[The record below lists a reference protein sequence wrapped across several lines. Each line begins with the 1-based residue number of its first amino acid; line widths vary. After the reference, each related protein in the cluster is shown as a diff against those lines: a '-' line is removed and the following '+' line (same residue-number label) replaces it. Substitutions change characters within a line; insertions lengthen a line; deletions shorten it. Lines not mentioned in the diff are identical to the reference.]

1 MNTMKKTP
9 RHTVLEIL
17 NRVEEQDAFAEPL
30 LDAALS
36 RAPLMNI
43 HDRSL
48 ITHIVYGTLRMRGRL
63 DWIID
68 QLYKGDF
75 LSMDVSIKNILRAGL
90 YQLLFT
96 DRIPDFAVVD
106 EAVEIAKKTNP
117 AGSGLVNAIL
127 RNAIRKRDRFAYPD
141 IREDPAY
148 HLSVLHSHPLWIVRK
163 WIEKF
168 GVEETTLLCKANN
181 EIPPVVLRVN
191 TLKTNREKLI
201 DECSRQDMEVKAT
214 GYSLDGMIISHPA
227 MPVREMAFYKAGHF
241 QIQDEASQLISRLV
255 DPKPGENV
263 LDVCAGTG
271 GKTTHLAAIMNNR
284 GRITALDIGEKKI
297 MALRKNAGRLGAT
310 NIDTRIGDAREM
322 SEESFYGSFDKILV
336 DAPCTGLGTLRR
348 NPEIKWRITEGG
360 PKRFSVL
367 QKAILTCAAR
377 SLKKGGLLIYSTCT
391 IATEENEE
399 VIADFTAHHPDFI
412 CIHPPDAINS
422 FLVDDRGYFRS
433 YPHKHGIDGFFGAVL
448 IKKNGQ
454 EKKSQ

>member
-1 MNTMKKTP
+1 MRTVIGKTP
-9 RHTVLEIL
+9 RHIAVEIL
-17 NRVEEQDAFAEPL
+17 NRVEEQGAFAEPL

-36 RAPLMNI
+36 RAHQMNI

-48 ITHIVYGTLRMRGRL
+48 ITRIVYGTLRMRGRL

-68 QLYKGDF
+68 HLYKGDF

-106 EAVEIAKKTNP
+106 EAVEITKKTNP

-127 RNAIRKRDRFAYPD
+127 RNAIRKRDRIAYPD
-141 IREDPAY
+141 IQEDPAY
-148 HLSVLHSHPLWIVRK
+148 HISVFHSHPLWMVRK
-163 WIEKF
+163 WIGTF
-168 GVEETTLLCKANN
+168 GVEETAMLCKANN
-181 EIPPVVLRVN
+181 EIPLVALRVN
-191 TLKTNREKLI
+191 ILKINREKLI
-201 DECSRQDMEVKAT
+201 DECSRQGMEVKAT
-214 GYSLDGMIISHPA
+214 SFSPDGLIISHPA
-227 MPVREMAFYKAGHF
+227 MSVREMAFYKGGHF

-297 MALRKNAGRLGAT
+297 TALRKNAGRLGAT
-310 NIDTRIGDAREM
+310 NIDTQIGDAREM
-322 SEESFYGSFDKILV
+322 PGESFYGSFDRILV

-348 NPEIKWRITEGG
+348 NPEIKWRTTEGD
-360 PKRFSVL
+360 PKKFSVL
-367 QKAILTCAAR
+367 QKAILASAAR
-377 SLKKGGLLIYSTCT
+377 YLKKGGSLIYSTCT
-391 IATEENEE
+391 ITTEENEE
-399 VIADFTAHHPDFI
+399 VVADFMAHHRDFI

-448 IKKNGQ
+448 VKKNGQ
-454 EKKSQ
+454 EKKP

>member
-1 MNTMKKTP
+1 MRTVMKKTP
-9 RHTVLEIL
+9 RHIAVDIL
-17 NRVEEQDAFAEPL
+17 NRVEEQGAFAEPL

-36 RAPLMNI
+36 RAHQMNI

-48 ITHIVYGTLRMRGRL
+48 ITRIVYGTLRMRGRL

-75 LSMDVSIKNILRAGL
+75 LSMDVSIRNILRAGL

-96 DRIPDFAVVD
+96 NRIPDFAVVD
-106 EAVEIAKKTNP
+106 EAVEITKKTNP

-127 RNAIRKRDRFAYPD
+127 RNAIRRRDGIVYPD
-141 IREDPAY
+141 IKEDPAY
-148 HLSVLHSHPLWIVRK
+148 HISVFHSHPLWMVRK
-163 WIEKF
+163 WIETF
-168 GVEETTLLCKANN
+168 GVEETSMLCKANN
-181 EIPPVVLRVN
+181 EIPPVVLRTN

-201 DECSRQDMEVKAT
+201 DECSRQGMEIKAT
-214 GYSLDGMIISHPA
+214 GFSPDGLIASHPA
-227 MPVREMAFYKAGHF
+227 IPVREMAFYKAGHI

-255 DPKPGENV
+255 DPKPGEDV

-297 MALRKNAGRLGAT
+297 TALRKNAARLGAT

-322 SEESFYGSFDKILV
+322 PGEPFYGSFDRILV

-348 NPEIKWRITEGG
+348 NPEIKWRTTEGD
-360 PKRFSVL
+360 PKKFSVL
-367 QKAILTCAAR
+367 QKAIMASAAR
-377 SLKKGGLLIYSTCT
+377 YLKKGGFLIYSTCT

-399 VIADFTAHHPDFI
+399 VVADFMVHHRDFI
-412 CIHPPDAINS
+412 CIHPPDAINPC
-422 FLVDDRGYFRS
+422 LVDDRGYFRS
-433 YPHKHGIDGFFGAVL
+433 YPHKHGTDGFFGAVL
-448 IKKNGQ
+448 TKIGR
-454 EKKSQ
+454 EKKP

>member
-1 MNTMKKTP
+1 MKKTP
-9 RHTVLEIL
+9 RHIVLEIL
-17 NRVEEQDAFAEPL
+17 NRVEEQDAFAEPM

-36 RAPLMNI
+36 HAHQMNI

-96 DRIPDFAVVD
+96 DRIPDFAIVD

-117 AGSGLVNAIL
+117 AGSGLVNAVL
-127 RNAIRKRDRFAYPD
+127 RNAIRKRGGFVYPD
-141 IREDPAY
+141 IEEDPAC
-148 HLSVLHSHPLWIVRK
+148 HISVFHSHPLWMVRK
-163 WIEKF
+163 WIGTF
-168 GVEETTLLCKANN
+168 GVEEAALLCKANN
-181 EIPPVVLRVN
+181 EIPPVVVRVN

-201 DECSRQDMEVKAT
+201 DECSRQGMEMKAT
-214 GYSLDGMIISHPA
+214 GFSADGLIVSHQGI
-227 MPVREMAFYKAGHF
+227 PVRQMAFYKAGHF

-284 GRITALDIGEKKI
+284 GRITALDISEKRI

-310 NIDTRIGDAREM
+310 HIDTQSGDARETPG
-322 SEESFYGSFDKILV
+322 ESFYGSFDRILV

-360 PKRFSVL
+360 SKKFSVL
-367 QKAILTCAAR
+367 QKDVLANAAR
-377 SLKKGGLLIYSTCT
+377 CLKKGGCLIYSTCT

-399 VIADFTAHHPDFI
+399 VVEDFMSHHRDFI
-412 CIHPPDAINS
+412 CIHPPGAINS
-422 FLVDDRGYFRS
+422 FFVDDRGYFRS
-433 YPHKHGIDGFFGAVL
+433 SPHKHGTDGFFGAVL
-448 IKKNGQ
+448 VKKMD
-454 EKKSQ
+454 KR